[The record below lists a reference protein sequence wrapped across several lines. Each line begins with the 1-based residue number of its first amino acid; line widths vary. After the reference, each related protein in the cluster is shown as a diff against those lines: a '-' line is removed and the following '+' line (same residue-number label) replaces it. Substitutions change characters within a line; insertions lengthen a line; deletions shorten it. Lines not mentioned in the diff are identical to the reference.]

1 MKIFKSWIIEITQY
15 NVWDRPSKY
24 FLDENKAK
32 ADNEKRV
39 AELEQENPS
48 GWFKNGVD
56 TIEVEE

>member
-15 NVWDRPSKY
+15 NVWDKPSKY
-24 FLDENKAK
+24 FLDKGK
-32 ADNEKRV
+32 
-39 AELEQENPS
+39 AELDNKTRLEKFEKENPN